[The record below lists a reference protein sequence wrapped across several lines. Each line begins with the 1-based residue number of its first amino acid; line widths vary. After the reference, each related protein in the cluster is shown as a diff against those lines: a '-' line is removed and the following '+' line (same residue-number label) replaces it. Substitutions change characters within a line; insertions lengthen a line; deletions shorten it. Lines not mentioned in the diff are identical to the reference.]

1 MIVVAD
7 TSPLNYLILIDQIN
21 VLSHLFGTL
30 RIPQAVADEL
40 ADEGAEKSV
49 RDWIAKPPLWLQI
62 TQVSHARIEQVSAR
76 LDWGERAAIALAQQL
91 GADLLLI
98 DERMGR
104 QVAAEE
110 NIPVA
115 GLLAVL
121 AEAVHLEWVTPA
133 EAIAGLRQTT
143 FRASPQLYK
152 WLLDQQV

>member
-21 VLSHLFGTL
+21 VLPLLFGTL
-30 RIPQAVADEL
+30 QIPQAVADEL
-40 ADEGAEKSV
+40 ADEGAAQSV

-62 TQVSHARIEQVSAR
+62 TQVSYARIERVSAR

-110 NIPVA
+110 NVPVA

-121 AEAVHLEWVTPA
+121 AEAVHLEWVAPA
-133 EAIAGLRQTT
+133 EVIAALRQTT

-152 WLLDQQV
+152 WLLNQ